1 MEQFYSGMQGVG
13 YGKGVDHYTIELAVA
28 NESDDIVL
36 YVAVPNEFITLLE
49 KQILSLFPKAVIT
62 EQQHDYNV
70 FVPEGVHLVSEAYLK
85 KHPICPLRTDDAFDS
100 DPLSVLLNAF
110 SKIERDGGG
119 AALQLTIKST
129 AVRYTDRYQNII
141 KRVSRG
147 MSTHEASQRD
157 SLGGE
162 LMATVKDVVFGGK
175 SDDHEPSP
183 DHSETTSV
191 WQQKLEQPILESSI
205 RLAVSAETAHRAE
218 QM

>member
-36 YVAVPNEFITLLE
+36 YVAVPNEFITLFE

-85 KHPICPLRTDDAFDS
+85 KHPIYPLRTDDAFDS

-129 AVRYTDRYQNII
+129 AEIGRASCRE
-141 KRVSRG
+141 RVC
-147 MSTHEASQRD
+147 QY
-157 SLGGE
+157 
-162 LMATVKDVVFGGK
+162 V
-175 SDDHEPSP
+175 
-183 DHSETTSV
+183 
-191 WQQKLEQPILESSI
+191 
-205 RLAVSAETAHRAE
+205 
-218 QM
+218 